1 MARVYL
7 SIGSNIDREVN
18 IRGGVEDLK
27 KYFGELTLSRV
38 YESESVGFKGDNFYN
53 LVAALDTE
61 IPVEEVSNILHDI
74 EAEHGRTREGP
85 RFSSRT
91 LDIDLLTYNDL
102 VTGDNGLE
110 LPRGEILKNAFVLWP
125 LAEIAADEKHP
136 VLLQSYGELWEA
148 FDKVKQSLWPVAFQW
163 EK

>member
-18 IRGGVEDLK
+18 IRGGVADLK
-27 KYFGELTLSRV
+27 KQFGELTLSSV
-38 YESESVGFKGDNFYN
+38 YESESVGFDGDSFYN
-53 LVAALDTE
+53 LVAVLDTGE
-61 IPVEEVSNILHDI
+61 RVEVVSRILHDI

-91 LDIDLLTYNDL
+91 LDIDLLTYDDL
-102 VTGDNGLE
+102 VTQDNGLE
-110 LPRGEILKNAFVLWP
+110 LPRDEITKNAFVLWP

-136 VLLQSYGELWEA
+136 VLNQTYGELWQA
-148 FDKVKQSLWPVAFQW
+148 FDKNKQSLWPVEFVW
-163 EK
+163 

>member
-18 IRGGVEDLK
+18 IRGGVADLK
-27 KYFGELTLSRV
+27 KHFGELTLSRV
-38 YESESVGFKGDNFYN
+38 YESESVGFDGDNFFN
-53 LVAALDTE
+53 LVAALDTDL
-61 IPVEEVSNILHDI
+61 PVEDVSKMLHEI

-91 LDIDLLTYNDL
+91 LDIDLLTYDDL
-102 VTGDNGLE
+102 VTSDNGLE

-125 LAEIAADEKHP
+125 LAELAADERHP
-136 VLLQSYGELWEA
+136 VLQQCYGELWDA
-148 FDKVKQSLWPVAFQW
+148 FDKEKQSLWPVEFQW
-163 EK
+163 QK

>member
-18 IRGGVEDLK
+18 IRGGVADLK
-27 KYFGELTLSRV
+27 KTFGEVTLSRV
-38 YESESVGFKGDNFYN
+38 YESESVGFEGDNFYN
-53 LVAALDTE
+53 LVAAIDTAMT
-61 IPVEEVSNILHDI
+61 PVEVSNTLHEI

-91 LDIDLLTYNDL
+91 LDIDLLIYDELITS
-102 VTGDNGLE
+102 DNGLQ
-110 LPRGEILKNAFVLWP
+110 LPRDEITKNAFVLWP
-125 LAEIAADEKHP
+125 LAEIAPEEKHP
-136 VLLQSYGELWEA
+136 VIKQTYDEMWQQ
-148 FDKVKQSLWPVAFQW
+148 FDKQKQSLWPVAFQW

>member
-18 IRGGVEDLK
+18 IRGGVADLK
-27 KYFGELTLSRV
+27 KVFGEVSLSHV
-38 YESESVGFKGDNFYN
+38 YESESVGFEGDNFYN

-61 IPVEEVSNILHDI
+61 MPVEQVSKTLHEI

-91 LDIDLLTYNDL
+91 LDIDLLTYDDL
-102 VTGDNGLE
+102 ISNDNGLQ
-110 LPRGEILKNAFVLWP
+110 LPRDEITKNAFVLWP
-125 LAEIAADEKHP
+125 LAEIAPDEKHP
-136 VLLQSYGELWEA
+136 VLQQTYDELWQQ
-148 FDKVKQSLWPVAFQW
+148 FDKG
-163 EK
+163 EKPPDREERG